1 MRIALLEDDDN
12 QAQWMTHVL
21 EQAGH
26 SVRAFA
32 TGRALL
38 TDLSHE
44 SYDVLVLDWEVPD
57 GSGLESLQ
65 AFRSRRDGVTPVL
78 FLTHRDSEE
87 DIVLA
92 LSAGADDYVVKPPRE
107 RELLARIAALGRRS
121 LSDRAESLLAVP
133 PYEFDLQARVASL
146 RGVPIELSPREFA
159 LALFLFQRLGTVV
172 SRAHVLETVWG
183 RGANTTTRTVD
194 THVSRLRT
202 ALALGPE
209 NGVRLSPV
217 YGYGY
222 RLESVADRANA

>member
-1 MRIALLEDDDN
+1 MRIALLEDDSN
-12 QAQWMTHVL
+12 QAQWMAHVL
-21 EQAGH
+21 EAAGH
-26 SVRAFA
+26 SVRLFT

-57 GSGLESLQ
+57 GSGLETLR
-65 AFRSRRDGVTPVL
+65 AFRNRREGHTPVL

-92 LSAGADDYVVKPPRE
+92 LEAGADDYLIKPARE
-107 RELLARIAALGRRS
+107 RELLARIGALTRRTRS
-121 LSDRAESLLAVP
+121 SRPDTQLSMP
-133 PYEFDLQARVASL
+133 PYEFDLQQRVVSL
-146 RGVPIELSPREFA
+146 HGKPVELSPREFA
-159 LALFLFQRLGTVV
+159 LALFLFQRVGTVV

-202 ALALGPE
+202 ALDLGPA

-222 RLESVADRANA
+222 RLESVADRANE

>member
-1 MRIALLEDDDN
+1 MRIALLEDDPN
-12 QAQWMTHVL
+12 QANWMAHVL
-21 EQAGH
+21 TTAGH
-26 SVRAFA
+26 TVRSFA

-57 GSGLESLQ
+57 GSGLETLK
-65 AFRSRRDGVTPVL
+65 AFRGRRDATTPVL
-78 FLTHRDSEE
+78 FLTHRDTEE

-92 LSAGADDYVVKPPRE
+92 LAAGADDYVVKPPRE
-107 RELLARIAALGRRS
+107 RELLARIAALGRRA
-121 LSDRAESLLAVP
+121 LSDRAESALVVGT
-133 PYEFDLQARVASL
+133 YRFDLANRTVSVA
-146 RGVPIELSPREFA
+146 GHAVDLSPREYA

-172 SRAHVLETVWG
+172 SRAHVLESVWG

-202 ALALGPE
+202 SLDIGPA
-209 NGVRLSPV
+209 NGLRLSPV

-222 RLESVADRANA
+222 RLESVADPASS